1 MYRTMEMPGRIHLLC
16 STELY
21 EYYVLVYVQEDGYA
35 GRIHL
40 LGTTE
45 LYEYYVLGYVQ
56 EDGYARGDTSARYNE
71 TV

>member
-1 MYRTMEMPGRIHLLC
+1 MPGRIHLLC

>member
-1 MYRTMEMPGRIHLLC
+1 MP
-16 STELY
+16 
-21 EYYVLVYVQEDGYA
+21 

-45 LYEYYVLGYVQ
+45 LYEYNVLVYVQ
-56 EDGYARGDTSARYNE
+56 EDGYARGDTSARYNG